1 MRQRRTLPSSNV
13 ELLNGKISALQTRIE
28 QLEKELVESKAKKQ
42 PSLEDLARTAAVP
55 RAMTRVWYCYLL
67 ECADGTLY
75 TGITNDLKRRLAAHN
90 AGRGASYTRG
100 RRPVLLLLSE
110 MLPDRAAALRREAA
124 IKRLPRSRK
133 LQLARAAQ
141 Q

>member
-1 MRQRRTLPSSNV
+1 
-13 ELLNGKISALQTRIE
+13 
-28 QLEKELVESKAKKQ
+28 
-42 PSLEDLARTAAVP
+42 
-55 RAMTRVWYCYLL
+55 MTRVWHCYLL

-90 AGRGASYTRG
+90 TGRGASYTRG

-133 LQLARAAQ
+133 LQLAQAAQ